1 MAQLVEHNLAKV
13 GVAGSSPVV
22 RSIAFPDRLGGPF
35 SAKWPSGK
43 AEACKAFTPGSNPGF
58 ASRQHPGAPAPVLFY
73 ICGHGSVGRAQ
84 PCQGWGRGF
93 EPRCP
98 LQTQQPDYYGSRAF
112 SYPSLGLEPER
123 ERALSKRGAF
133 VASWRG
139 RRQATEA
146 GADPRSGYADAP
158 LSAPTILR
166 GSNEPRFLL
175 TLREPRAPHLA
186 PQSSV
191 AYIEYASL
199 LFRGNLGHPEPARS
213 YDPIRCQEPQW
224 PRRPLAIGRRGLP
237 LNPSRSAPG
246 MSSTPSAQSHIRG
259 YRSVGP
265 QSSPSAGFP

>member
-1 MAQLVEHNLAKV
+1 M
-13 GVAGSSPVV
+13 P
-22 RSIAFPDRLGGPF
+22 RLGSRVRAPLSAPLHFWTVSSGPF

-98 LQTQQPDYYGSRAF
+98 LQAQQPDYYGSRAF
-112 SYPSLGLEPER
+112 LYPSPGLEPER

-139 RRQATEA
+139 RRQAAEA

-186 PQSSV
+186 PSIVGRVHKVRFPPLSRQPG
-191 AYIEYASL
+191 APGARSL
-199 LFRGNLGHPEPARS
+199 L
-213 YDPIRCQEPQW
+213 W
-224 PRRPLAIGRRGLP
+224 PGE
-237 LNPSRSAPG
+237 
-246 MSSTPSAQSHIRG
+246 
-259 YRSVGP
+259 
-265 QSSPSAGFP
+265 

>member
-139 RRQATEA
+139 RRQAAEA

-175 TLREPRAPHLA
+175 TLRGPRAPHLA

-191 AYIEYASL
+191 AYIKYASL
-199 LFRGNLGHPEPARS
+199 LFRGNLGHPEPARCRGRGVS
-213 YDPIRCQEPQW
+213 LPFFSLIDRFVPGGSN
-224 PRRPLAIGRRGLP
+224 PRGSERFGAWL
-237 LNPSRSAPG
+237 
-246 MSSTPSAQSHIRG
+246 
-259 YRSVGP
+259 
-265 QSSPSAGFP
+265 

>member
-139 RRQATEA
+139 RRQAAEA
-146 GADPRSGYADAP
+146 GAYLRSKYAD
-158 LSAPTILR
+158 S
-166 GSNEPRFLL
+166 PRKAS
-175 TLREPRAPHLA
+175 TLCRCDADRTAACHAPH
-186 PQSSV
+186 Q
-191 AYIEYASL
+191 
-199 LFRGNLGHPEPARS
+199 RR
-213 YDPIRCQEPQW
+213 
-224 PRRPLAIGRRGLP
+224 PRRKIHPRIP
-237 LNPSRSAPG
+237 TQTG
-246 MSSTPSAQSHIRG
+246 MRFPDDVSSGKRIPE
-259 YRSVGP
+259 
-265 QSSPSAGFP
+265 SSFGMGCNFQMNG

>member
-112 SYPSLGLEPER
+112 SYPSHGLEPER

-139 RRQATEA
+139 RRQAAEA

-191 AYIEYASL
+191 AYIKYASL
-199 LFRGNLGHPEPARS
+199 LFRGNLGHPEPARCRGRGS
-213 YDPIRCQEPQW
+213 GSSVLFTNWSTRPREPELFSIIRK
-224 PRRPLAIGRRGLP
+224 
-237 LNPSRSAPG
+237 
-246 MSSTPSAQSHIRG
+246 
-259 YRSVGP
+259 
-265 QSSPSAGFP
+265 

>member
-112 SYPSLGLEPER
+112 SYQSHGLEPER

-139 RRQATEA
+139 RRQAAEA
-146 GADPRSGYADAP
+146 SADPRSGYADAP

-175 TLREPRAPHLA
+175 TLRGAPAPRLA
-186 PQSSV
+186 P
-191 AYIEYASL
+191 
-199 LFRGNLGHPEPARS
+199 
-213 YDPIRCQEPQW
+213 
-224 PRRPLAIGRRGLP
+224 
-237 LNPSRSAPG
+237 
-246 MSSTPSAQSHIRG
+246 
-259 YRSVGP
+259 
-265 QSSPSAGFP
+265 

>member
-98 LQTQQPDYYGSRAF
+98 LQAQQPDYYGSRAF
-112 SYPSLGLEPER
+112 SYPSQRLEPER

-133 VASWRG
+133 VTSWRG
-139 RRQATEA
+139 RRQAAEA

-158 LSAPTILR
+158 LPAPTILR

-175 TLREPRAPHLA
+175 TLRGLRAPHLA

-191 AYIEYASL
+191 AYIKYASL
-199 LFRGNLGHPEPARS
+199 LFRGNLGHPEPARC
-213 YDPIRCQEPQW
+213 R
-224 PRRPLAIGRRGLP
+224 GRGSG
-237 LNPSRSAPG
+237 PSVLFA
-246 MSSTPSAQSHIRG
+246 
-259 YRSVGP
+259 
-265 QSSPSAGFP
+265 

>member
-22 RSIAFPDRLGGPF
+22 RSIAFTDRLGGPF

-98 LQTQQPDYYGSRAF
+98 LQAQQPDYYGSRAF
-112 SYPSLGLEPER
+112 SYPSQRLEPER

-139 RRQATEA
+139 RRQAAEA
-146 GADPRSGYADAP
+146 GADPRSGYADVLSPAP
-158 LSAPTILR
+158 L
-166 GSNEPRFLL
+166 NE
-175 TLREPRAPHLA
+175 RAP
-186 PQSSV
+186 SNGSFFV
-191 AYIEYASL
+191 MGL
-199 LFRGNLGHPEPARS
+199 LL
-213 YDPIRCQEPQW
+213 
-224 PRRPLAIGRRGLP
+224 
-237 LNPSRSAPG
+237 
-246 MSSTPSAQSHIRG
+246 MSCCCFVRVS
-259 YRSVGP
+259 
-265 QSSPSAGFP
+265 

>member
-98 LQTQQPDYYGSRAF
+98 LQTQQPDYHGSRAF
-112 SYPSLGLEPER
+112 SYPSPGLEPER

-133 VASWRG
+133 EASWRG
-139 RRQATEA
+139 RRQAAEA

-158 LSAPTILR
+158 LSAPLILR

-175 TLREPRAPHLA
+175 TLRGLRAPHLA
-186 PQSSV
+186 PQ
-191 AYIEYASL
+191 L
-199 LFRGNLGHPEPARS
+199 HGRGHPAYARLLWG
-213 YDPIRCQEPQW
+213 DPGHWDVARCWGSFPV
-224 PRRPLAIGRRGLP
+224 ISVLP
-237 LNPSRSAPG
+237 
-246 MSSTPSAQSHIRG
+246 M
-259 YRSVGP
+259 
-265 QSSPSAGFP
+265 

>member
-1 MAQLVEHNLAKV
+1 M
-13 GVAGSSPVV
+13 P
-22 RSIAFPDRLGGPF
+22 RLGSRVRAPLSAPLHFRTILNGPF

-98 LQTQQPDYYGSRAF
+98 LQTQQPDYHGSRAF
-112 SYPSLGLEPER
+112 SYPSHGLEPER

-139 RRQATEA
+139 RRQVAEV

-166 GSNEPRFLL
+166 GSNKPRFLL
-175 TLREPRAPHLA
+175 TLRGLRVPHLA

-191 AYIEYASL
+191 AYIKYASL
-199 LFRGNLGHPEPARS
+199 LFRGNLGHPEPAR
-213 YDPIRCQEPQW
+213 CC
-224 PRRPLAIGRRGLP
+224 GRG
-237 LNPSRSAPG
+237 SG
-246 MSSTPSAQSHIRG
+246 SSVLFA
-259 YRSVGP
+259 
-265 QSSPSAGFP
+265 